1 MSMAKEQQKEDIN
14 KEVKTNEVVANIA
27 TTVNFYSWF
36 SYLIEKKKNVKANHM
51 SAIKAHFNSLGLS
64 DNESAKEFET
74 ALKHYGI

>member
-1 MSMAKEQQKEDIN
+1 MSMAKEQQKEEA
-14 KEVKTNEVVANIA
+14 KKNEVIADIA

-36 SYLIEKKKNVKANHM
+36 SVLIENKKNVKANHM

-64 DNESAKEFET
+64 DNETAIEFET